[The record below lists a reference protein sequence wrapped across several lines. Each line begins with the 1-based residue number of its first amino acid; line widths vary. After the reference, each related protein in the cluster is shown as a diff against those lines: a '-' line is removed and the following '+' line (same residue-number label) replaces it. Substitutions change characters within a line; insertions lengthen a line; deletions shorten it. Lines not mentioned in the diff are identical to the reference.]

1 MVNAYDSKTPINQLG
16 NINVPDASTL
26 VIQVWDKT
34 LIKSI
39 ETAIIESKFK
49 KKIVNKPLEAP
60 IISLA
65 IEYINAFLRFPILT
79 LVNE

>member
-1 MVNAYDSKTPINQLG
+1 MATGIIDIKITTPAL
-16 NINVPDASTL
+16 A
-26 VIQVWDKT
+26 
-34 LIKSI
+34 
-39 ETAIIESKFK
+39 ESKFK